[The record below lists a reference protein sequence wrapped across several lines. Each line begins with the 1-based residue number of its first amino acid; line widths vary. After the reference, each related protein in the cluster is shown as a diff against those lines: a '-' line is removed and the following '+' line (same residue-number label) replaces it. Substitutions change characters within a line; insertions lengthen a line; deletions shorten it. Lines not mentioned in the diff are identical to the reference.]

1 MSREL
6 IVAGYVV
13 LALAAAGLELAARL
27 TGKLPTLGEAVAT
40 VNRNLTGRWL
50 LLAAWIWA
58 GWHFFVRANWG

>member
-40 VNRNLTGRWL
+40 VNRSLTGRWL